1 MERSRDLAWPPMTSP
16 VISTDLLRS
25 AALADVLRDDLG
37 TISPDLPQALFNKE
51 IDSAEGI
58 SKQLSM
64 KRLEVKNRLSAP
76 AVSKAWQGLP
86 AAAAR
91 APPPPPRPP

>member
-76 AVSKAWQGLP
+76 AVSGV
-86 AAAAR
+86 AR
-91 APPPPPRPP
+91 AAGRRRARPPPPPRPP